1 MMMRIIVKMNMWKLN
16 MFNQRNQTPRRDLA
30 TWLKIVQLRI
40 LKFKRMI
47 RIYYEKMKVRVK
59 KVDSVSTLPQSL
71 MNNGELYKS
80 HYQAI

>member
-16 MFNQRNQTPRRDLA
+16 MFNQTSQTPRPGLA
-30 TWLKIVQLRI
+30 FQLKIVKLRI

-59 KVDSVSTLPQSL
+59 KVDSVSTLPQLL
-71 MNNGELYKS
+71 MNNAELYKS
-80 HYQAI
+80 HFQVI